1 MKKLVETTFKLNF
14 GLRLC
19 LLTAAGMLAVTLFL
33 YFATSKDLGDSY
45 GRAIYL
51 INDLRI
57 RIFPLFFASFYSVF
71 ILVVVTAAIA
81 AISVLYSHK
90 IAGPLFRI
98 ERNLDLI
105 GSGDLTVN
113 TRFRK
118 TDQLFVLADELN
130 ATVRSLN
137 HTVRAS
143 GDALEKVKRCEE
155 RLAAL
160 LEDDGCT
167 EDALREAVFSL
178 KRAVDTVRDVTSEIK
193 TEGKPALRPRPR
205 SFG

>member
-1 MKKLVETTFKLNF
+1 MKNLLERTFKLNF

-33 YFATSKDLGDSY
+33 YFATSKDLGGSY
-45 GRAIYL
+45 GHAIYL
-51 INDLRI
+51 INDLKV
-57 RIFPLFFASFYSVF
+57 RIFPLFFASFYSIF

-81 AISVLYSHK
+81 VISALYSHR
-90 IAGPLFRI
+90 IAGPLFRV
-98 ERNLDLI
+98 ERNLELI

-130 ATVRSLN
+130 AMVRSLN

-155 RLAAL
+155 RLETL
-160 LEDDGCT
+160 LKDDGCA

-178 KRAVDTVRDVTSEIK
+178 KRAIDEVRDITSEIK
-193 TEGKPALRPRPR
+193 TGDGPAP
-205 SFG
+205 

>member
-1 MKKLVETTFKLNF
+1 MKNLVERTFKLEF

-33 YFATSKDLGDSY
+33 YYATSKDLGDSY
-45 GRAIYL
+45 GHAIYL
-51 INDLRI
+51 INDLKI

-81 AISVLYSHK
+81 VISVLYSHR

-130 ATVRSLN
+130 AMVRSLN
-137 HTVRAS
+137 HTARKA
-143 GDALEKVKRCEE
+143 GDSLDRVGRCEE
-155 RLAAL
+155 RVFAL
-160 LEDDGCT
+160 LEDDGCS
-167 EDALREAVFSL
+167 EEALREAVFSL
-178 KRAVDTVRDVTSEIK
+178 RMAIEELGAITSEVK
-193 TEGKPALRPRPR
+193 TANDGAP
-205 SFG
+205 

>member
-1 MKKLVETTFKLNF
+1 MDF

-33 YFATSKDLGDSY
+33 YYATSKDLGESY
-45 GRAIYL
+45 GHAIYL
-51 INDLRI
+51 INDLKI
-57 RIFPLFFASFYSVF
+57 RIFPLFFASFYSIF

-81 AISVLYSHK
+81 AISVLYSHR

-105 GSGDLTVN
+105 GGGDLTVN

-130 ATVRSLN
+130 AMVRSLN
-137 HTVRAS
+137 HTARAT
-143 GDALEKVKRCEE
+143 GDALERVKRCEE
-155 RLAAL
+155 RVAAL
-160 LEDDGCT
+160 LEDDGCP
-167 EDALREAVFSL
+167 EEALREAVFSL
-178 KRAVDTVRDVTSEIK
+178 KGAIEELGGITSGVK
-193 TEGKPALRPRPR
+193 TGNASAP
-205 SFG
+205 

>member
-57 RIFPLFFASFYSVF
+57 RIFPLFFASFYSIF

-130 ATVRSLN
+130 AMVRSLN

-155 RLAAL
+155 RLSAL
-160 LEDDGCT
+160 LEDDGCG
-167 EDALREAVFSL
+167 DVALREAVFSL
-178 KRAVDTVRDVTSEIK
+178 KAAIEEVRSVTSKVK
-193 TEGKPALRPRPR
+193 TEDKSAP
-205 SFG
+205 

>member
-1 MKKLVETTFKLNF
+1 MKNLVERTFKLDF

-33 YFATSKDLGDSY
+33 YYATSKDLGESY
-45 GRAIYL
+45 GHAIYL
-51 INDLRI
+51 INDLKI
-57 RIFPLFFASFYSVF
+57 RIFPLFFASFYSIF

-81 AISVLYSHK
+81 AISVLYSHR

-105 GSGDLTVN
+105 GGGDLTVN

-130 ATVRSLN
+130 AMVRSLN
-137 HTVRAS
+137 HTARAT
-143 GDALEKVKRCEE
+143 GDALERVKRCEE
-155 RLAAL
+155 RVAAL
-160 LEDDGCT
+160 LEDDGCP
-167 EDALREAVFSL
+167 EEA
-178 KRAVDTVRDVTSEIK
+178 
-193 TEGKPALRPRPR
+193 
-205 SFG
+205 

>member
-1 MKKLVETTFKLNF
+1 MKNLVERTFKLEF

-33 YFATSKDLGDSY
+33 YYATSKDLGDSY
-45 GRAIYL
+45 GHAIYL
-51 INDLRI
+51 INDLKI

-81 AISVLYSHK
+81 VISVLYSHR

-130 ATVRSLN
+130 AMVRSLN
-137 HTVRAS
+137 HTARKA
-143 GDALEKVKRCEE
+143 GDSLDRVGRCEE
-155 RLAAL
+155 RVFAL
-160 LEDDGCT
+160 LEDDGCP
-167 EDALREAVFSL
+167 EEALREAVFSL
-178 KRAVDTVRDVTSEIK
+178 RMAIEELGAITSEVK
-193 TEGKPALRPRPR
+193 TANDGAP
-205 SFG
+205 

>member
-1 MKKLVETTFKLNF
+1 
-14 GLRLC
+14 
-19 LLTAAGMLAVTLFL
+19 MLAVTLFL

-81 AISVLYSHK
+81 AIPVLYSHK

-130 ATVRSLN
+130 AMVRSLN

-143 GDALEKVKRCEE
+143 GTRWKR
-155 RLAAL
+155 
-160 LEDDGCT
+160 
-167 EDALREAVFSL
+167 
-178 KRAVDTVRDVTSEIK
+178 
-193 TEGKPALRPRPR
+193 
-205 SFG
+205 